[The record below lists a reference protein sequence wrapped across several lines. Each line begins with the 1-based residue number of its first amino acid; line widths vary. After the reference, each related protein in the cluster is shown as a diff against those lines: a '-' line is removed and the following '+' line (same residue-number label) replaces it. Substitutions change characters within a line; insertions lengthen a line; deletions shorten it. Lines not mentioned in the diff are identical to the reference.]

1 MRTMAE
7 MATGLA
13 AAISGGRGR
22 VALVLVGILIGAATA
37 HALVVNVD
45 FAV

>member
-13 AAISGGRGR
+13 AAISGSR
-22 VALVLVGILIGAATA
+22 VRMALILVGIVGIFGYFYVRSMSREEAR
-37 HALVVNVD
+37 
-45 FAV
+45 